1 MTPSASFDCWNG
13 HPEFLQ
19 MHAQA
24 IAIAFAPTTAD
35 APPNLDPMQAY
46 RAYLGA
52 IARRD
57 FAAVVARITEGC
69 ARQLF
74 GSSDTPDFLALFEL
88 WCDSQRDPVVVTH
101 SAVVHDLATIDV
113 RSRHTVGRV
122 TLQRVD
128 GAWRIDSESHEPLR
142 RSAPR

>member
-1 MTPSASFDCWNG
+1 
-13 HPEFLQ
+13 

-24 IAIAFAPTTAD
+24 IAMVLAPTTAE
-35 APPNLDPMQAY
+35 APPNPDPMQAY

-57 FAAVVARITEGC
+57 FAAVIARMTECC

-74 GSSDTPDFLALFEL
+74 GLRDTPDFLALFEL
-88 WCDSQRDPVVVTH
+88 WCESQRDPVVVTH
-101 SAVVHDLATIDV
+101 CTVEHDLATIDV

-122 TLQRVD
+122 TLRLVD
-128 GAWRIDSESHEPLR
+128 GMWGIDSELHWPLH
-142 RSAPR
+142 APAAR